1 MGDIL
6 MPMIHLRARMNLLF
20 ATGPAPLDV
29 DFSLKAG
36 SLTGLCGP
44 SGSGKTTLLRILAGL
59 TVPESGMIRVGDR
72 IWLDTTQRIQLP
84 TQQRKVG
91 MVFQDA
97 ALFPHLT
104 VRQNVAFAAENHR
117 DSLVDELL
125 ILVDVEKL
133 ADRKPATLSGGQRQR
148 VALIRAL
155 ARRPEVLLLDEPF
168 SALDFETREQ
178 LLNELVRL
186 HRQFGTTTVLVSHH
200 QDEIQ
205 RVADGIL
212 ALKQGKLTDVGRLSA
227 LGNEPPDPVTG
238 IINDVTVQEATTQL
252 LIRLSDQVISLTV
265 PSDAQEWQIGETIA
279 VSVDHRS
286 LNRISDR

>member
-1 MGDIL
+1 ML
-6 MPMIHLRARMNLLF
+6 HLQARMNLLF
-20 ATGPAPLDV
+20 ATGPALFDV
-29 DFSLKAG
+29 DFKLTTG

-59 TVPESGMIRVGDR
+59 TMPESGLIRVGDR
-72 IWLDTTQRIQLP
+72 IWLDTAERIQLP
-84 TQQRKVG
+84 VQQRKVG

-97 ALFPHLT
+97 ALFPNMT
-104 VRQNVAFAAENHR
+104 VRQNVEFAAENRR

-125 ILVDVEKL
+125 SLVNLVNL

-155 ARRPEVLLLDEPF
+155 ARRPDVLLLDEPF
-168 SALDFETREQ
+168 SALDYETRQQ

-205 RVADGIL
+205 RVADRIL
-212 ALKQGKLTDVGRLSA
+212 ELNQGKVTDIGSPSVAGKIT
-227 LGNEPPDPVTG
+227 PVPIMGT
-238 IINDVTVQEATTQL
+238 IQEVQVEETTTQL
-252 LIRLSDQVISLTV
+252 RIRLTDNLVVLNV
-265 PSDAQEWQIGETIA
+265 PSGTQQWQIGETI
-279 VSVDHRS
+279 VVDINPQTLTR
-286 LNRISDR
+286 RAD